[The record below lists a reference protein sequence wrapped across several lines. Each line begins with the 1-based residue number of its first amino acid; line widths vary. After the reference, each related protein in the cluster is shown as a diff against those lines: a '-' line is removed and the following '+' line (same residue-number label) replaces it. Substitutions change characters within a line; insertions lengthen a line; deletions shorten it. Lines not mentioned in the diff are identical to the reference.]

1 MARLVDLS
9 SSGARVRG
17 LRLPVGS
24 DFELSFVP
32 PGRRSDVRMRCVV
45 VRAVEDAEQ
54 AEVGVTFSGGSV
66 SFTVE
71 LKQNRMATAAH

>member
-32 PGRRSDVRMRCVV
+32 PGRRSEVRVRCVV
-45 VRAVEDAEQ
+45 VRALEDGGQ

-66 SFTVE
+66 SFSVE
-71 LKQNRMATAAH
+71 LTQDRMAAAAR